1 MFSLFF
7 SHSRSYDE
15 FSQGSGASYED
26 SYERELREYAGSQ
39 RYGEG
44 VGGVATTN
52 AVTANNRRHSFS
64 PARRRDDPSPGS
76 QRAHSRDRNSLSPSP
91 RVSYEDG
98 ESVSR
103 RTARRSTSDHDSFHS
118 QSPPG
123 SRAASPPPP
132 PRPSKGS
139 STVTSRLAPP
149 RSPGTPI
156 AASPSRE
163 VTLLED
169 RSLPDPRDY
178 RRRTSDLKDLV
189 VRVSD
194 GRRPTPAAP
203 PESPHRSN
211 AHRLHR
217 SSHTE
222 DGEDVVS
229 SSSGGAS
236 GPQDPRLVHRR
247 LTEDPPSS
255 GDERPSD
262 QERPHKKPRY
272 NDANYE
278 KVVSV
283 KRLADSSDSITNFR
297 RPHDTRRDGR
307 LIRRSGDSLPHPTR
321 QSEEVHDPRYRRSS
335 VSDADDTHWRRDA
348 IHVSSSCDAAADHSD
363 ASPPGTPVRDERD
376 DSSDPLRHAPHHHH
390 HHHHHNHHHHH
401 HRDRYHSVPLSLP
414 LPRFAQQVR
423 AHLSPRAAS
432 TSPKGA
438 SLLRS
443 PPFSGG
449 VVAGVRGDSR
459 ELGSAVVDTPLSP
472 GPRDTPS
479 DSEESP
485 LPSPCSPS
493 IDLEQR
499 IRALDEKYE
508 KWSGSSRVVGNNLP
522 PPPND
527 TGSDNGSSAAVGGN
541 KNARFARILDL
552 EELRSQ
558 PSDIVKSLLSKRSVF
573 DEDSKRLENVGDKY
587 EPKPF
592 TSAPRT
598 SRAGSVMPSPPMV
611 STHLPRLPST
621 PPAVPS
627 ATPISSLP
635 GVRLSSQQAQLQQ
648 PVTSSPSQVPRVFVS
663 VPQVSKS
670 QGLSPLHR
678 PAVSQ
683 AVRPPASSPG
693 FSPGVS
699 PGVSPAHPPHMS
711 PVTPVSPA
719 PPITTTSS
727 ITTATNTTSAV
738 TPLRRASATPRAVRL
753 DLPGGAGDVGEVL
766 EEESP
771 GGVVTV
777 VADTRV
783 TGVVSVTES
792 VSSSKSVLTTTSSLQ
807 QPLSSPGARPD
818 LEESAPHN
826 VPERR
831 GVNSLP
837 LLVKEEPHTEE
848 AEDPVL
854 QRVKVE
860 QPKLEDAKTKDCV
873 REVNEC
879 REVVI
884 AVVASE
890 TIPSLVKEEPV
901 ASETIKHEPLKVE
914 SYKPESIKVEP
925 MKVENI
931 KVEPVKCE
939 TNNKEIT
946 NNHKRR
952 HSSIENDPRYKVDVK
967 SFEPDS
973 KRVKYDDEEKILREK
988 VVKERRDS
996 RDTRDNKKSEREK
1009 KNSRGRRE
1017 EVQENH
1023 TDKINNRTCDTIEN
1037 KQKRKPC
1044 ESKIEDKKEDTHKK
1058 EEKKDKRKEKI
1069 EEKPHDKIDTR
1080 TLDKICERKNEDRK
1094 DSRKEEKKEDKKEE
1108 RREEKREEKYE
1119 DRREERRE
1127 EKKEERKD
1135 SIREDRKDPVRE
1147 ERKDS
1152 IREERKDSIREE
1164 KKESLRDERKES
1176 IREERKDS
1184 IREERKDSLREERKE
1199 SMREERV
1206 KSEGEKRRHSEDKKS
1221 ELREQ
1226 KHKERKDKFKEKDKI
1241 KTSSTSRYE
1250 KEAEKER
1257 MREKERERE
1266 KEKEREREKEEE
1278 KEKEREKMLEK
1289 EREKEREKLIEKEK
1303 AAEKEREKML
1313 EREREREKAM
1323 EREREKAIER
1333 EKMAE
1338 REREKALEKER
1349 EKAFERER
1357 ERERAAEKE
1366 REKAMEKDKKKSS
1379 EKERE
1384 KLEKDKLYEKD
1395 RDKLQEKERDRDRD
1409 REKDK
1414 MRSNERPRDRDKERL
1429 PRLNHRDAAERTD
1442 GRRDSRHNSDRH
1454 NDKRRD
1460 SRHEASVRHH
1470 HRSYD
1475 NQDTN
1480 DTISKHKIRKTRL
1493 LDTDEE
1499 DVPEV
1504 SKVSS
1509 IHYSSSED
1517 TVMPNHDACTNRLD
1531 DSTHRQDKT
1540 AEAMREESEERRV
1553 ERARDNRRRKHDSGK
1568 SDKSDG
1574 EAKSKGSSSRV
1585 KTTPPQPARTK
1596 PCLDSHE
1603 PQVAPSDV
1611 PTSEDEVSR
1620 AKVTPASRRNSTSN
1634 KSHQLHARIGV
1645 SGQKNKH
1652 VNKTKSIFDPETDS
1666 CGSLT
1671 GSGGEE
1677 DGEEEQAPKKHSI
1690 FDIPADDGK
1699 FDMYDKVKARRLK
1712 RQQKQ
1717 EEERRQQEIK
1727 QLQMQKYRQHQRA
1740 RKEKKSIQ
1748 PLHSDISDSE
1758 EDVDG
1763 TNRCQKRGLIR
1774 PTSSDEDTLRKRRSA
1789 QLTSDET
1796 DEDLCSR
1803 DDKKQSSLPGYK
1815 KDPKIKLRNILVSD
1829 ITTDEEVTM
1838 NSPNYHSGIKSNC
1851 IHDGDSVDMVHSH
1864 PDNIFVDSDTESD
1877 AHIKRPNKCVRQ
1889 PESDSEVSDVCSH
1902 TKPPKPA
1909 ARVKV
1914 RDKERKP
1921 GRMREKPKKT
1931 FNISK
1936 EIITT
1941 SEDSDTAMPSEDSR
1955 PVRPKVKAEAVEIR
1969 HDKTLSHLQRERKR
1983 TGEGTITRDKVPS
1996 KKDERMEIIFGHI
2009 SDDSDPSPTLPDVCP
2024 VSATAKRKGST
2035 SSGTSTA
2042 PPPLSPAQTRLTVGE
2057 VYDSDSDDIH
2067 MMPASSASKYSHM
2080 RAKPTPQEPPP
2091 SVENKVENK
2100 VDTKITDFKTEER
2113 RSIKKERPHFDPPP
2127 PPPDGM
2133 RTVLEVEKSCSSH
2146 SITNNAVSPGIA
2158 SINSS
2163 PAEESSRTD
2172 IKMPLTKEEHDYQ
2185 DSEAS
2190 INMDLFRI
2198 TNEDYSEQRDSR
2210 KDRKKK
2216 KRQKRDK
2223 DGSRGRKH
2231 HRRMEEDRAA
2241 EHKMDHHGIEH
2252 SSLLCM
2258 DAASPQS
2265 QDMASPR
2272 LLSPQE
2278 KVKVDHR
2285 APVPLSSPHSPPVAG
2300 EPAVSLSTNT
2310 QCAPSSPP
2318 EPPPHQT
2325 PHTHTLTRDTQELV
2339 ESRENS
2345 DPCDPKGSHSP
2356 HPLAT
2361 LPPDAAESAVQ
2372 SLTTQVPTSS
2382 PSTGNEPIFEDIT
2395 EASNLSA
2402 PESTVDA
2409 NAAANGK
2416 ASRAVISQEE
2426 TLNAVAGL
2434 LACYDDYSDDA
2445 SVQPNVEDTIMPPD
2459 NQSVADD
2466 AFEEAQKAAQMLQC
2480 EMPGE
2485 REDGWPQPPPHNPPS
2500 SPVKPPEEPEPQPLV
2515 PQEDIE
2521 GRQTPEAEE
2530 GRYSQLPP
2538 DSPGSVQSEPPLQI
2552 DEDQPDPADD
2562 GDSSMLTA
2570 EDQEDSNN
2578 TREADNEPRSRWSP
2592 PPKPAA
2598 VTARELNK
2606 DRVHEGS
2613 DKKSIPAPKD
2623 TKDEKVPHTPVIPP
2637 QKSTENSSVHAAL
2650 KEKTQ
2655 PKNSVPEV
2663 PVSSPSQSQPQPQ
2676 PQPQSCAKLNAETAL
2691 PPAVVPPSKKPFT
2704 LSSTKNL
2711 SSSLDSTKCKETPKS
2726 TIIPVT
2732 STVTSLQSLPVVEK
2746 KPDVVSCKPKEPPP
2760 PPVTVAS
2767 PCHKM
2772 ESFVSENSVVYST
2785 SSHTNSL
2792 VSTSSTTLTT
2802 TSSLSSACSRVV
2814 DNVSK
2819 GKLDNNQINR
2829 TDTVSRADP
2838 ILPLTIPSHIP
2849 PRVSS
2854 VFSKNSINT
2863 SLSASPK
2870 TLSPSLYSSVSSA
2883 SPCVTTTS
2891 SKSSI
2896 TPVSESS
2903 PMAVVK
2909 ANQTPIPTPFSA
2921 STSTSVSA
2929 HDTVVTSTMTSTVAT
2944 VASVQTASSTHP
2956 PAVHPPTVH
2965 PPAVHPPAVHPP
2977 AVQPPAVQSP
2987 TVQPPAVQSP
2997 PLVKVPSTST
3007 SSSVT
3012 CNTTF
3017 PSSPISIATSVL
3029 THTSS
3034 VNSPPIPTVSSPS
3047 TASPTT
3053 PDTISVTKP
3062 PPPMPT
3068 PTFIPVPITGP
3079 VPPSVPVPAKE
3090 PKTAT
3095 EPSEIIDTKL
3105 ILSKAS
3111 DDIKR
3116 EPDKILEPFSSDP
3129 LPKSTPSTI
3138 ADKVIDSKSNL
3149 ETQMTM
3155 NMTGKADNVIIQ
3167 PKEIEGTPSVSGRP
3181 TSDAI
3186 KIEGPSSNMSVE
3198 NALANLQTIV
3208 SETATQP
3215 DLEKA
3220 SQPEREEASLCM
3232 KEEFGPEDL
3241 PPKPSSPPQPQ
3252 DDFAKLEQV
3261 CSEIQNQNQD
3271 STTENKST
3279 EPEGISEIGEKGIK
3293 LEDRSATTPRA
3304 RGRGRG
3310 RRGGRKVAE
3319 TQEDLPGG
3327 VLPVTRS
3334 GAATRGKGRG
3344 RGRNTRNSESQKDGS
3359 QADPGTP
3366 IPVDKALPEPR
3377 RSNRTKRA
3385 RRHPDMVD
3393 HEETSGRRR
3402 RGRGGRAVQAEESRP
3417 MPTPAA
3423 SDVYDFHESEDED
3436 INLGLA
3442 KPKIK
3447 KEPARAVVNRSPV
3460 KPEVEEVRRVESD
3473 DLRPSTAIT
3482 RRSGRLRDKVP
3493 EDDQLVGEG
3502 EDGNTSESI
3511 VILDSVSTA
3520 QPSPGAT
3527 SVPVPLPT
3535 SFAPTTQVI
3544 PGRGRGKGKHRDID
3558 IKCDGDLD
3566 DDPASRR
3573 SPRGRSRPLDSQV
3586 EGEKPGFVPH
3596 PHSHPHPHPH
3606 PHVTLPT
3613 ISSAAPSIT
3622 TVGTT
3627 TTPSGT
3633 TLVTPTLEE
3642 RKSEAELV
3650 DPVTGV
3656 VTRVKVCEEG
3666 QYVTDTGEAAIPPTS
3681 HSLTKTES
3689 HNKQII
3695 VPTSVNSNNNVTTNS
3710 SASVESPHINT
3721 MGSWCRPGV
3730 TMTVVSSNAV
3740 TPLTSVGRDREVSVE
3755 LVTRPPRPSLPI
3767 STQSSGTVP
3776 TLVPTMSVTASPSV
3790 SHVMPSAHP
3799 PPPGHSSLSGVVALG
3814 AAPRPS
3820 PNTSVYLSKMKPGQP
3835 PLPQSQPQMQPQSIS
3850 QQQQSLQRLQQK
3862 QQMTVSASQSQP
3874 QVKVSHFHLSLD
3886 MFLVS
3891 QSQLN

>member
-1 MFSLFF
+1 MVVFCVCRLSEEHSGYDRSSHFYEGRRDEGLGYNGPGVGPPVMRRTYPNDRDQDFPSRGRLRAYSRGPYGGGRPDQGDYQWGNSQYRYIHQDPYVDDKVVDEKRPLAICVRNLPPWSTETSLREGLFHDYKKHGKVMAVRLQGSGNERFAVVCFKKPEDAEKALDASREKLFF
-7 SHSRSYDE
+7 GVKIQVAPHEGVELDESECRAYDVEVDEYHPKATRTLFIGNLEKDVTTEDLKKHFEQFGEIIEIDIKKQSVSTFAFCQYSDIRSVVRAMRQMDGEHLGANRIKLGFGKSMPTRCVWIDGVPENLTEKQLYEQFSRFGHVIHTVIDREKGHALIFYDTEKYASSAVMEMRGRVLNGRKIQIDFASRECQAAFSEHLSKQGPSVPAERPWERREIEKEPGRYEGSTTRYSRYERTRRDGAPFSSRPTSNNRTSAYNSTNTRTRGRYENYDEFPPGRSYDE

-39 RYGEG
+39 RYGDG

-52 AVTANNRRHSFS
+52 AVSGNSRRHSYS

-76 QRAHSRDRNSLSPSP
+76 QRAHSRDRSSLSPSP

-98 ESVSR
+98 ESGGR
-103 RTARRSTSDHDSFHS
+103 RTGRRSTSDHDSFHS

-123 SRAASPPPP
+123 SRTASPPPP
-132 PRPSKGS
+132 ARPSKGS
-139 STVTSRLAPP
+139 SAVTSRLAPP

-203 PESPHRSN
+203 AESPHRSS

-247 LTEDPPSS
+247 LTEDPASS

-283 KRLADSSDSITNFR
+283 KRLADSSDSNINFR
-297 RPHDTRRDGR
+297 RPHDARREGR
-307 LIRRSGDSLPHPTR
+307 VVRRSGETLPHPSR

-348 IHVSSSCDAAADHSD
+348 IHVSSSCDAPADHSD

-376 DSSDPLRHAPHHHH
+376 DSSDPLRHTSHHHH

-449 VVAGVRGDSR
+449 VVSAVRGDSR
-459 ELGSAVVDTPLSP
+459 EVGSAVVDTPLSP
-472 GPRDTPS
+472 GPRDSPS

-522 PPPND
+522 ASGNEA
-527 TGSDNGSSAAVGGN
+527 GSDNGNSAAVSGN

-598 SRAGSVMPSPPMV
+598 SRAGSVMPSPPLV
-611 STHLPRLPST
+611 NTHLPRLPST

-727 ITTATNTTSAV
+727 ITTATSTTSAV
-738 TPLRRASATPRAVRL
+738 TPLRRAPGTPRAVRL
-753 DLPGGAGDVGEVL
+753 DLPAAAGDVEEVL

-818 LEESAPHN
+818 LDESAPHN

-831 GVNSLP
+831 GINSLP

-860 QPKLEDAKTKDCV
+860 QPRIEDAKTKDCV

-879 REVVI
+879 KEMII
-884 AVVASE
+884 AVASE
-890 TIPSLVKEEPV
+890 SLPSLVKEEPV
-901 ASETIKHEPLKVE
+901 ASETIKNEPLKVE

-925 MKVENI
+925 VKVENI
-931 KVEPVKCE
+931 KVEAVMKCE
-939 TNNKEIT
+939 ANNKELT

-988 VVKERRDS
+988 VGKERRDS

-1009 KNSRGRRE
+1009 KNRGGRRE
-1017 EVQENH
+1017 ELQENH
-1023 TDKINNRTCDTIEN
+1023 SDKINNRTCEIMEN

-1044 ESKIEDKKEDTHKK
+1044 ENKMEDKKEDTHKK

-1069 EEKPHDKIDTR
+1069 EEKPHDKIDPR

-1094 DSRKEEKKEDKKEE
+1094 DNRKEEKKEERKEE
-1108 RREEKREEKYE
+1108 RRDEKREEKYD
-1119 DRREERRE
+1119 DRRDERRE

-1135 SIREDRKDPVRE
+1135 SIREERKDPFRE

-1164 KKESLRDERKES
+1164 KKESLREERKESIREERKES

-1184 IREERKDSLREERKE
+1184 IREERKDSLREDRKD
-1199 SMREERV
+1199 SIREERV
-1206 KSEGEKRRHSEDKKS
+1206 KSEGDKRRHSEDKKS

-1226 KHKERKDKFKEKDKI
+1226 KHKERKDKFKEKEKL

-1257 MREKERERE
+1257 IREKERERE

-1289 EREKEREKLIEKEK
+1289 EREREREKAIEKEK

-1338 REREKALEKER
+1338 REREKVLEKER
-1349 EKAFERER
+1349 EKAIERER
-1357 ERERAAEKE
+1357 EKAAEKE
-1366 REKAMEKDKKKSS
+1366 REKAVEKDKKKSS

-1384 KLEKDKLYEKD
+1384 KIDKEKVYEKD
-1395 RDKLQEKERDRDRD
+1395 RDKVQEKERDRDRD

-1414 MRSNERPRDRDKERL
+1414 MRSNERPRDRDKERV
-1429 PRLNHRDAAERTD
+1429 PRVNHRDATERAD
-1442 GRRDSRHNSDRH
+1442 GRRDSRHNNDRH
-1454 NDKRRD
+1454 TDKRRD

-1475 NQDTN
+1475 SQDTN
-1480 DTISKHKIRKTRL
+1480 DTASKHKMRKTRL

-1499 DVPEV
+1499 DTPEA

-1517 TVMPNHDACTNRLD
+1517 TMMPNHEPCATRID
-1531 DSTHRQDKT
+1531 DSTHRPDKAT
-1540 AEAMREESEERRV
+1540 EALREESEERRV
-1553 ERARDNRRRKHDSGK
+1553 ERTRDNRRRKHDSGK

-1574 EAKSKGSSSRV
+1574 EAKSKVSLSRV
-1585 KTTPPQPARTK
+1585 KTTPPQAVRPK

-1634 KSHQLHARIGV
+1634 KSHPQHGRIGGT
-1645 SGQKNKH
+1645 GQKNKH
-1652 VNKTKSIFDPETDS
+1652 VNKAKSIFDPETDS

-1717 EEERRQQEIK
+1717 EEERRQQEMK

-1758 EDVDG
+1758 EEGDG
-1763 TNRCQKRGLIR
+1763 HNRGQKRGLVR
-1774 PTSSDEDTLRKRRSA
+1774 PTSSDEDALRKRRSIH
-1789 QLTSDET
+1789 LTSDET
-1796 DEDLCSR
+1796 DEDSR
-1803 DDKKQSSLPGYK
+1803 EVKKQMVIGLK
-1815 KDPKIKLRNILVSD
+1815 KDPKNKLRNILVSD

-1838 NSPNYHSGIKSNC
+1838 NSPNYHSGTRSNC
-1851 IHDGDSVDMVHSH
+1851 INDESVDMVHSH
-1864 PDNIFVDSDTESD
+1864 PGNMFIDSDTESD
-1877 AHIKRPNKCVRQ
+1877 AHIKRPNKCVRP
-1889 PESDSEVSDVCSH
+1889 PESDSEVSDVSSH

-1921 GRMREKPKKT
+1921 SRIREKTKKGIS
-1931 FNISK
+1931 ISK

-1941 SEDSDTAMPSEDSR
+1941 SEDSDAAMPSEDSR

-1969 HDKTLSHLQRERKR
+1969 HDKTLSQLQRERKR
-1983 TGEGTITRDKVPS
+1983 TTESTIVRDKVPS

-2009 SDDSDPSPTLPDVCP
+2009 SDDSDPSPNLPNVCSA
-2024 VSATAKRKGST
+2024 SATAKRKGST

-2057 VYDSDSDDIH
+2057 VYDSDSDDLH
-2067 MMPASSASKYSHM
+2067 MIPASSAPKHTHMHGKPATQEVSPSTESKM
-2080 RAKPTPQEPPP
+2080 
-2091 SVENKVENK
+2091 ENK
-2100 VDTKITDFKTEER
+2100 VDSKMLDFKTEER
-2113 RSIKKERPHFDPPP
+2113 RSIKKERPRHDPPP
-2127 PPPDGM
+2127 PPLDGL
-2133 RTVLEVEKSCSSH
+2133 RTVMEVEKSCSGNT
-2146 SITNNAVSPGIA
+2146 ITNNAASP
-2158 SINSS
+2158 SMTSVNTS
-2163 PAEESSRTD
+2163 PVEENSRTD
-2172 IKMPLTKEEHDYQ
+2172 VKMPVTKEDHEYH

-2190 INMDLFRI
+2190 INLDIFRI
-2198 TNEDYSEQRDSR
+2198 TDEDYSEQRDKER

-2223 DGSRGRKH
+2223 DGSRGRRH
-2231 HRRMEEDRAA
+2231 HRRVEEDRVG
-2241 EHKMDHHGIEH
+2241 EHKVDHHGIEH
-2252 SSLLCM
+2252 SSLLCL

-2265 QDMASPR
+2265 QEMPSPR

-2285 APVPLSSPHSPPVAG
+2285 APVPLSSPHSPPVAAQ
-2300 EPAVSLSTNT
+2300 PATPLSTT
-2310 QCAPSSPP
+2310 TKCAPKSPP
-2318 EPPPHQT
+2318 EPPPHQS
-2325 PHTHTLTRDTQELV
+2325 PHTHTLTHDTQELV
-2339 ESRENS
+2339 ESRESS
-2345 DPCDPKGSHSP
+2345 DICDLKESRSP

-2372 SLTTQVPTSS
+2372 SLTTQVPSSS

-2402 PESTVDA
+2402 PESTVDP

-2434 LACYDDYSDDA
+2434 LAACYNNYSDDA
-2445 SVQPNVEDTIMPPD
+2445 SVQPNVEDTIMPPE
-2459 NQSVADD
+2459 NPAVADD

-2480 EMPGE
+2480 EMPGD
-2485 REDGWPQPPPHNPPS
+2485 REDGWSQPPPHNPPT
-2500 SPVKPPEEPEPQPLV
+2500 SPVKSTEEPEPQPLV
-2515 PQEDIE
+2515 PQEDMEE
-2521 GRQTPEAEE
+2521 GQTPEAEE
-2530 GRYSQLPP
+2530 GRYAQLPP

-2552 DEDQPDPADD
+2552 DEDQPDPTDD

-2570 EDQEDSNN
+2570 EDQEDQNN
-2578 TREADNEPRSRWSP
+2578 TRHTESESRSFLCSTLHHYSLI
-2592 PPKPAA
+2592 KAQC
-2598 VTARELNK
+2598 
-2606 DRVHEGS
+2606 HS
-2613 DKKSIPAPKD
+2613 CFSFS
-2623 TKDEKVPHTPVIPP
+2623 VIG
-2637 QKSTENSSVHAAL
+2637 
-2650 KEKTQ
+2650 
-2655 PKNSVPEV
+2655 
-2663 PVSSPSQSQPQPQ
+2663 QSH
-2676 PQPQSCAKLNAETAL
+2676 SASHSHLFCCIH
-2691 PPAVVPPSKKPFT
+2691 
-2704 LSSTKNL
+2704 LSFC
-2711 SSSLDSTKCKETPKS
+2711 SSS
-2726 TIIPVT
+2726 
-2732 STVTSLQSLPVVEK
+2732 
-2746 KPDVVSCKPKEPPP
+2746 
-2760 PPVTVAS
+2760 
-2767 PCHKM
+2767 
-2772 ESFVSENSVVYST
+2772 
-2785 SSHTNSL
+2785 
-2792 VSTSSTTLTT
+2792 
-2802 TSSLSSACSRVV
+2802 
-2814 DNVSK
+2814 
-2819 GKLDNNQINR
+2819 
-2829 TDTVSRADP
+2829 
-2838 ILPLTIPSHIP
+2838 
-2849 PRVSS
+2849 
-2854 VFSKNSINT
+2854 
-2863 SLSASPK
+2863 
-2870 TLSPSLYSSVSSA
+2870 
-2883 SPCVTTTS
+2883 
-2891 SKSSI
+2891 
-2896 TPVSESS
+2896 
-2903 PMAVVK
+2903 
-2909 ANQTPIPTPFSA
+2909 
-2921 STSTSVSA
+2921 
-2929 HDTVVTSTMTSTVAT
+2929 
-2944 VASVQTASSTHP
+2944 
-2956 PAVHPPTVH
+2956 
-2965 PPAVHPPAVHPP
+2965 
-2977 AVQPPAVQSP
+2977 
-2987 TVQPPAVQSP
+2987 
-2997 PLVKVPSTST
+2997 
-3007 SSSVT
+3007 
-3012 CNTTF
+3012 
-3017 PSSPISIATSVL
+3017 
-3029 THTSS
+3029 
-3034 VNSPPIPTVSSPS
+3034 
-3047 TASPTT
+3047 
-3053 PDTISVTKP
+3053 
-3062 PPPMPT
+3062 
-3068 PTFIPVPITGP
+3068 
-3079 VPPSVPVPAKE
+3079 
-3090 PKTAT
+3090 
-3095 EPSEIIDTKL
+3095 
-3105 ILSKAS
+3105 
-3111 DDIKR
+3111 
-3116 EPDKILEPFSSDP
+3116 
-3129 LPKSTPSTI
+3129 
-3138 ADKVIDSKSNL
+3138 
-3149 ETQMTM
+3149 
-3155 NMTGKADNVIIQ
+3155 
-3167 PKEIEGTPSVSGRP
+3167 
-3181 TSDAI
+3181 
-3186 KIEGPSSNMSVE
+3186 
-3198 NALANLQTIV
+3198 
-3208 SETATQP
+3208 
-3215 DLEKA
+3215 
-3220 SQPEREEASLCM
+3220 
-3232 KEEFGPEDL
+3232 
-3241 PPKPSSPPQPQ
+3241 
-3252 DDFAKLEQV
+3252 
-3261 CSEIQNQNQD
+3261 
-3271 STTENKST
+3271 
-3279 EPEGISEIGEKGIK
+3279 
-3293 LEDRSATTPRA
+3293 
-3304 RGRGRG
+3304 
-3310 RRGGRKVAE
+3310 
-3319 TQEDLPGG
+3319 
-3327 VLPVTRS
+3327 
-3334 GAATRGKGRG
+3334 
-3344 RGRNTRNSESQKDGS
+3344 
-3359 QADPGTP
+3359 
-3366 IPVDKALPEPR
+3366 
-3377 RSNRTKRA
+3377 
-3385 RRHPDMVD
+3385 
-3393 HEETSGRRR
+3393 
-3402 RGRGGRAVQAEESRP
+3402 
-3417 MPTPAA
+3417 
-3423 SDVYDFHESEDED
+3423 
-3436 INLGLA
+3436 
-3442 KPKIK
+3442 
-3447 KEPARAVVNRSPV
+3447 
-3460 KPEVEEVRRVESD
+3460 
-3473 DLRPSTAIT
+3473 
-3482 RRSGRLRDKVP
+3482 
-3493 EDDQLVGEG
+3493 
-3502 EDGNTSESI
+3502 
-3511 VILDSVSTA
+3511 
-3520 QPSPGAT
+3520 
-3527 SVPVPLPT
+3527 
-3535 SFAPTTQVI
+3535 
-3544 PGRGRGKGKHRDID
+3544 
-3558 IKCDGDLD
+3558 
-3566 DDPASRR
+3566 
-3573 SPRGRSRPLDSQV
+3573 
-3586 EGEKPGFVPH
+3586 
-3596 PHSHPHPHPH
+3596 
-3606 PHVTLPT
+3606 
-3613 ISSAAPSIT
+3613 
-3622 TVGTT
+3622 
-3627 TTPSGT
+3627 
-3633 TLVTPTLEE
+3633 
-3642 RKSEAELV
+3642 
-3650 DPVTGV
+3650 
-3656 VTRVKVCEEG
+3656 
-3666 QYVTDTGEAAIPPTS
+3666 
-3681 HSLTKTES
+3681 
-3689 HNKQII
+3689 
-3695 VPTSVNSNNNVTTNS
+3695 
-3710 SASVESPHINT
+3710 
-3721 MGSWCRPGV
+3721 
-3730 TMTVVSSNAV
+3730 
-3740 TPLTSVGRDREVSVE
+3740 
-3755 LVTRPPRPSLPI
+3755 
-3767 STQSSGTVP
+3767 
-3776 TLVPTMSVTASPSV
+3776 
-3790 SHVMPSAHP
+3790 
-3799 PPPGHSSLSGVVALG
+3799 
-3814 AAPRPS
+3814 
-3820 PNTSVYLSKMKPGQP
+3820 
-3835 PLPQSQPQMQPQSIS
+3835 
-3850 QQQQSLQRLQQK
+3850 
-3862 QQMTVSASQSQP
+3862 
-3874 QVKVSHFHLSLD
+3874 
-3886 MFLVS
+3886 
-3891 QSQLN
+3891 